1 MDPYLR
7 GPDLNQSPA
16 EATGRLAAFAVSLS
30 WSDVPEAVRR
40 RTKIA
45 LLDVLGA
52 AIAGSRMPIAGIASD
67 IAPKVWGGDEA
78 SILLSGRRAS
88 AAGAAFA
95 NGCLAN
101 ALDIDDGYRPIKGH
115 PGAVV
120 FPAALA
126 AAESLGRDGAT
137 LLAAVVA
144 GYEVAIRAGL
154 ALHAVYADYHGSGSW
169 GALGAAAAAGRVLGL
184 PAERLTHALGIAEYH
199 GPMSPI
205 MRCVEHP
212 AMVKDGIGWG
222 AMAGLGA
229 ALLAGSGFTGIPTV
243 LDLRPAFLSDLGRE
257 YKIMQLYFKPHA
269 CCRWAQ
275 PPIEGVRRILERI
288 RLAPEVVEKIR
299 IHTFEAAM
307 HLGPVWPRTTEEA
320 QYSLAWPVAAA
331 LIDGRVG
338 PEQVSGARL
347 GDARVRALASKV
359 EPVLSAEL
367 DGRFPAEALCE
378 VEILM
383 RDGTVHRSGI
393 CGAKGDPADPLTDA
407 ALRRKFHD
415 LADPVLGLERAVR
428 VEQLVDELDRLAGI
442 EDLLALLRFPVT
454 HQPQVTGARDRRYG
468 IRREGVGR

>member
-1 MDPYLR
+1 VDPSLR
-7 GPDLNQSPA
+7 GLELQPSPA
-16 EATGRLAAFAVSLS
+16 EATERLAAFAASLS
-30 WSDVPEAVRR
+30 WSDVPDAVRR
-40 RTKIA
+40 RAKIA
-45 LLDVLGA
+45 LLDILGA
-52 AIAGSRMPIAGIASD
+52 SIAGCRLPIAGIASD
-67 IAPKVWGGDEA
+67 IAPRVWGGDEA

-88 AAGAAFA
+88 PAGAAFA

-137 LLAAVVA
+137 LLAALVA

-154 ALHAVYADYHGSGSW
+154 ALHTAYADYHGSGSW
-169 GALGAAAAAGRVLGL
+169 GALGAAAAAGRIIGL

-222 AMAGLGA
+222 AMTGLGA
-229 ALLAGSGFTGIPTV
+229 AFLAGSGFTGIPTV
-243 LDLRPAFLSDLGRE
+243 LDLHPESLSDLGRE
-257 YKIMQLYFKPHA
+257 YKIMQLYFKPHS

-288 RLAPEVVEKIR
+288 RLAPEAVERIR
-299 IHTFEAAM
+299 VYTFEAAM

-331 LIDGRVG
+331 LLDRRVG

-347 GDARVRALASKV
+347 EDARVRALASTV
-359 EPVLSAEL
+359 EPVFSAEL
-367 DGRFPAEALCE
+367 ERRFPAEALCE

-383 RDGTVHRSGI
+383 RDGVVHRSGI
-393 CGAKGDPADPLTDA
+393 CGAKGDPADPLTDE
-407 ALRRKFHD
+407 ALRNKFHD
-415 LADPVLGLERAVR
+415 LADPVLGSERAVR
-428 VEQLVDELDRLAGI
+428 VEQLVDGLDRLGGI

-454 HQPQVTGARDRRYG
+454 HPSQVTGVHDRR
-468 IRREGVGR
+468 